1 MITVDGDHGDG
12 LDDEYEV
19 AQQIPTCNIPTCHI
33 HTRAGAV
40 SGPVDDICIHI
51 WVSFL

>member
-1 MITVDGDHGDG
+1 MITVGGDHGDG

-19 AQQIPTCNIPTCHI
+19 AQQIPTCHI

-40 SGPVDDICIHI
+40 SGPLDDICIHI